1 MDLINYTIQECFYW
15 RIKETPRVLAY
26 RFGQNEYSWEEA
38 GRISLTLAG
47 ELSRQGVKKGQRVGL
62 LSINGEAWIFYF
74 FALQLIGAQPVLL
87 NTALSDDEI
96 LRNIE
101 LTEVN
106 YLYYGEGYHRSFEE
120 LMYRLSLVCM
130 RDSYF
135 GSQKMR
141 LTCDWKKMTLSPVA
155 EINAG
160 VSAQDVCCFLFT
172 SGTTKA
178 AKAVMLTHYNL
189 LNNARAIAE
198 AMRWQ
203 ADDRMCVA
211 VPFFHCFGLTAC
223 ILAGLQTGFPLYV
236 LAHYR
241 TVQVCGMLQDERCT
255 ILNGVPSMFLAMK
268 HNSAHTEYDLSS
280 VRSGVIAGSPIFEN
294 DYYDICR
301 LFRPDIH
308 LQPSYGQTESSP
320 CITIADYDDDL
331 KTKATTVGKPI
342 EHIQLRLVDVDT
354 GRLCAAGER
363 GMIQTKGYH
372 VMKGY
377 YAMPEETAEAIT
389 PDGWLITGD
398 IGYLDERGYLHISG
412 RKKNLIIRGGE
423 NISPEEIEY
432 YIRQIDGVELV
443 KVMGVPAAVLQE
455 EIAACIVTSRPDL
468 TKEEIITELKRNLAD
483 YKIPRYIFF
492 LNKIDK
498 LASGKIDEKKL
509 LKTILKKVKE
519 LSV

>member
-1 MDLINYTIQECFYW
+1 MNLINYTIQECFYR
-15 RIKETPRVLAY
+15 RIKETPQALAY
-26 RFGQNEYSWEEA
+26 RFGEHKYSWAEA
-38 GRISLTLAG
+38 GKISLALAE
-47 ELSRQGVKKGQRVGL
+47 ELQRQGVEKGQRVGL
-62 LSINGEAWIFYF
+62 LSINSEAWLFYF
-74 FALQLIGAQPVLL
+74 FALQLLGAQPVLL

-96 LRNIE
+96 LRNIK

-120 LMYRLSLVCM
+120 LIQRLSLISM
-130 RDSYF
+130 RRSYF
-135 GSQKMR
+135 GSRKM
-141 LTCDWKKMTLSPVA
+141 LADGWKEMALAS
-155 EINAG
+155 AG
-160 VSAQDVCCFLFT
+160 EMAADVSEHEVCCFLFT

-198 AMRWQ
+198 AMHWQ

-223 ILAGLQTGFPLYV
+223 ILAGLETGFSLYV
-236 LAHYR
+236 LDHYR
-241 TVQVCGMLQDERCT
+241 TVQVCGMLQEHRCT

-268 HNSAHTEYDLSS
+268 HNAAHSDYDLSS
-280 VRSGVIAGSPIFEN
+280 VCSGVIAGSPIFEN

-301 LFRPDIH
+301 MFRPDLH

-320 CITIADYDDDL
+320 CITIAAYDDDL
-331 KTKATTVGKPI
+331 KTKATTVGRPI
-342 EHIQLRLVDVDT
+342 EHIQLRVVDTET

-377 YAMPEETAEAIT
+377 YAMPKETAEAIT
-389 PDGWLITGD
+389 PDGWLVTGD
-398 IGYLDERGYLHISG
+398 IGYLDEQGCLHISG
-412 RKKNLIIRGGE
+412 RGKNLIIRGGE

-432 YIRQIDGVELV
+432 YIRKIDGVEQV

-455 EIAACIVTSRPDL
+455 EIAACIVLSRKDL
-468 TKEEIITELKRNLAD
+468 TKEEIVAELKQNLAD

-492 LNKIDK
+492 LNEIER
-498 LASGKIDEKKL
+498 LASGKIDEKSL
-509 LKTILKKVKE
+509 LKIILRKVKE